1 MKGKISL
8 LTRKIFATVI
18 AVAMSI
24 PPTAFANANE
34 PVVYTE
40 NSSIMGIRENKEELP
55 RIENT
60 DKTKLSKDLGSYN
73 LEIKANLDPSL
84 TKINYTIKA
93 KRKEK
98 LAEDKQGKLSLS
110 LTKTPSSNLNDLQL
124 ISANTENQTNEPDFK
139 AGDLPSLVIT
149 SKAKD
154 EIIYELSADVYK
166 AKDQRSYKL
175 ILSLAEEA
183 KSEVLAYN
191 LKVEKGLSLKDG
203 QEVETVELVNE
214 DDESPLIKGE
224 YKKEGILGGLFA
236 SQDTITWEAF
246 ILNEEENQE
255 ITYNF
260 NLDKNQDPTNSKIAI
275 DYYEPT
281 DKGFEIKR
289 EFSQTIDFAKKIKF
303 EIPKGH
309 LAKLTLK
316 TKVSKKNTKVKSY
329 SLNNGVVK
337 NPIYIE
343 GNEEEKSNDDE
354 EPAQKEENKK
364 YQKDPTDQGTVEVKP
379 SETKVEPNPEAKP
392 QGKDSQ
398 TQIIA
403 TDSSGKEIKIEEK
416 NQPVEENKKPQISAL
431 ILNRDSLI
439 ARLKAENKLTNQLE
453 TAIADLADI
462 LNSYNEEKITDQD
475 LKDFTKSLA
484 ERNQLAKADLK
495 SYLEAILSGLNK
507 QTNRAAN
514 INYDEIITYAY
525 PEKKE
530 AKPQDKKPE
539 AKKNE
544 GQKAEEKPAPSK
556 ESQEKTPPVK
566 KEEPKANQEDKPLQ
580 NEKSEAVKTFD
591 KDLANLKEE
600 AKKEPAKKSG
610 IFEGLKSLLGQTDLQ
625 KADKE
630 LKKALADKKNTL
642 EDIQKLLDSFK
653 SKYNLSKADQAKLM
667 DDNGDAIRALI
678 EKTGYT
684 GGHVFAVR
692 GANQLTDKEKE
703 NLKNKKFTVL
713 TRFNTSNAGGA
724 IQDYQYFDIHLDNKL
739 TVKDPSSLEDIKYNG
754 RVIAKP
760 KYINDKGE
768 NKIRYDIQGKIPEN
782 ISILLKIPV
791 DYNTDN
797 ITTLDQDGNFTVTNK
812 VSGLGV
818 KAPKDLLPQKVDRY
832 GNLAGTII
840 EPGRGDVPELIESDD
855 KSYKVDMDA
864 YGIPDVKDGVLKG
877 FNWKATVL
885 STVDL
890 QGIGLS
896 VNFTTVKGSGL
907 GEIQNLTMDGA
918 NVTATSNNLTNHTG
932 IVDSINYKPNKNTRE
947 LNFTFYTPV
956 TNKQESYMLDLNA
969 MANGKV
975 GAKRVVGRQG
985 YPKEKVEVLT
995 PSRVGMNNRT
1005 SILGEFPNQTEARW
1019 TITDQVS
1026 TGDDGKLPLE
1036 SRQLAGGQ
1044 SISSGKVAV
1053 YGVDTKKNSP
1063 TYGQMIQVGSDESV
1077 SSIPDKE
1084 TKPQNAQPVGS
1095 IVAYEYTTNLD
1106 GKPASSIGGV
1116 VISKNQD
1123 ILVDQYWGL
1132 EKGINMPAQIIKAVD
1147 PRKQEGQDGY
1157 ELGSITLQQS
1167 TNDDSNRQFTIPNV
1181 RVWDIDN
1188 SGNATRVQ
1196 PAIKQDLPKEVN
1208 GYQFVENYNYYRQ
1221 DLGDYYIHNRGVVKT
1236 EDKFGNFNL
1245 HKVGPEGE
1253 DVPNAT
1259 FRLFRGGEAITNSKG
1274 KAEFKNIN
1282 PGVYYLTEIKAPPG
1296 YKLAEDTKIIVEKN
1310 GKVRATGPDAEQTG
1324 DEGATQYF
1332 KHDKYPLFMNL
1343 MSYAT
1348 KEKDGSVTT
1357 YIYLK
1362 PDEGGGTNQN
1372 TRLSITGYDN
1382 SRKLDVEVYDV
1393 GPSLRSGLRQAMN
1406 LQTGVENNIGGPAL
1420 NQPNRYPIKGESNVY
1435 DTNTQKTGYQI
1446 KIPYVRFGTNWGFL
1460 VKVKGTPSTRDG
1472 KISYDWLT
1480 DGDYDFTKNNAKIQK
1495 TITPADPNIA
1505 NETIITVKD
1514 KKFDTKPIEVIKVT
1528 SKKKTLGG
1536 ATFVLKNP
1544 DNDEILKTVKS
1555 VSEEGENKGKVDFG
1569 KMPPG
1574 DYIIEEVA
1582 GPEGYIESQ
1591 LVFDVH
1597 VNEASEVTYKPRFK
1611 NGVGTPVAGVDYWIE
1626 DEVVADT
1633 QTKVD
1638 VITVDQSMKLSENN
1652 AGETG
1657 IKEGVWEAYRYES
1670 YTYRANIKLRT
1681 SEPGKR
1687 FEIQFDPNLDFTQYV
1702 NQFPEIKNNGQVIAK
1717 PYFNYDTNLLTYVFT
1732 EASGSGEVIFDLV
1745 IDGVIPSKFYAK
1757 NSGEYDF
1764 TNIVAPG
1771 QDNVKGNQTNTV
1783 HVKAFYED
1791 YDSPPSGNAPPQ
1803 AYYFREVYKE
1813 GKDWY
1818 VKAIAYYNPKAN
1830 AVGGR
1835 MDARTFSF
1843 NWMSTNWQSGNIAK
1857 WVGNG
1862 NTPAFELK
1870 NVKVYSVQPTVN
1882 NFKQKTSEPYM
1893 PLSMGVRPEND
1904 PSIYRLELNQDIND
1918 RFVYS
1923 RQGSIGLTYDANQI
1937 KSTGSLIDS
1946 RPLKIDIPAISK
1958 NNEGY
1963 VIDQTF
1969 KVTDLDKFRSMF
1981 RAFVMQNSDKGD
1993 ALKSAFASKV
2003 NVNEASAEQNKK
2015 EIPKF
2020 YKQKVMMANEAYVP
2034 TSFKIRKYNEADKTK
2049 NLAGAIFTLTNKD
2062 TGKSIA
2068 KKTGDDGIL
2077 TFDKLLP
2084 GVYRLKE
2091 TGAPT
2096 GFIKSDKRWLVNVAK
2111 DGIVTI
2117 TEVGFN
2123 SDGTS
2128 IIGKDLVLDVANKPE
2143 GQDFV
2148 VYKKDDRSQALPGA
2162 KFVIKKKDGENYT
2175 EVGTG
2180 VSDPNGL
2187 VKFKNSTGADLKLT
2201 DGTYILEETDP
2212 PTGYKKLDKKW
2223 VLVVGNNKVKVY
2235 DYIEGPKEETNDDAN
2250 KSLLKEK
2257 GTHWVDMSKRSPAKF
2272 NGLTDERW
2280 KGYVNNSPIP
2290 YKLGTRIIGINKTAA
2305 QPYVVQRFVINPE
2318 AKNMGPSKVQIH
2330 RQPLWINNSDWY
2342 QGNEAYKVFEL
2353 DKAVTENVE
2362 DIKLEHYI
2370 AKELNLTAK
2379 KVTKQGETPERMEFD
2394 LPETDKPIIIDV
2406 KVPYKNE
2413 SEGVGLGIDYWEN
2426 VGTYNEK
2433 VYWKPDFY
2441 ESVADIPVGDEVTS
2455 DTQAGNIIGAYVSEG
2470 SLDVANERNRHEFE
2484 FTKVRETNLD
2494 GLSGATFKLTGI
2506 KPQTETKWG
2515 KSGQDGKVSFKDLLP
2530 GKYKL
2535 EEEGA
2540 PQGYD
2545 GSNTDWTVTILEDGK
2560 VYIKDNNPSN
2570 TVPNKNPEAQWQKVD
2585 VANSTMINKSDSVRE
2600 EYKQNADKKIKTHII
2615 RINKATKR
2623 IRQVYVLNR
2632 LTENL
2637 LDPTLELH
2645 SYPEKW
2651 DITDKNTNIMSV
2663 TEVGQN
2669 ATPDNLGKIG
2679 ANVQYSTE
2687 IISKKNHSRLV
2698 IKPKISGEKTIA
2710 VVIETDLK
2718 DSAEIGGIGTGMDYN
2733 NQGNQYWGAEQYTSL
2748 DNFALENV
2756 EHPTVD
2762 KNTKLI
2768 IDGKDKSNE
2777 AQSTLRSANEETPAL
2792 LARENGIM
2800 TRSLAPSELNY
2811 AQISPRAL
2819 RSAFF
2824 AAGGFEISD
2833 NLFGGPVG
2841 AGNISAISPY
2851 TVDAE
2856 NANITVSAGAV
2867 DTSNGSRDINVKITP
2882 KTKKVGK
2889 NRSHWVLMID
2899 RSQDYSNNL
2908 NNLDNNINK
2917 FITDLREKANT
2928 EGAEVYLSIIEY
2940 SGNNNNYNKVLL
2952 AKTNIKNLDNARQY
2966 SYKMLSLKPRQFE
2979 NQFDLVEENV
2989 TVKDYLSKVGIDRRN
3004 GGIVD
3009 GGDKLKNVVNS
3020 NIANLTSENYDNKY
3034 VINFANF
3041 NFNEAKKPGIW
3052 SESFEQF
3059 EALWSFKEKGY
3070 KRVYTHVDQTNTEFK
3085 NKGNEFK
3092 TYISNNSEFN
3102 SFDRTQKY
3110 ILMNKANQKASAF
3123 APYVQ
3128 KELLDSILNNN
3139 ANFTSQGREESLLK
3153 NANISIDLNDK
3164 VRLASYKVI
3173 KNNQVVQSQPNPQS
3187 NSVNMDGIALNPG
3200 ESLEFNYRITLDQ
3213 DAQSN
3218 TDLPIHRTMTY
3229 RSDPSSSPV
3238 NLDTSGMETRR
3249 NSQSHKIIFE
3259 QMTNGRVTATK
3270 TENIGVG
3277 ETIILTAIPEQGY
3290 KLAKLYI
3297 DNNPVQT
3304 TNNNQYEFNMPADDV
3319 RVKAVFVPQDYTITT
3334 IVEGNTGGRISTN
3347 PQSANAGDRV
3357 NISINPNQGYTLKRG
3372 EIEVKASNNV
3382 SIPVLYDDQGPYFT
3396 MPESDVKVIGE
3407 FWKPTQ
3413 AGYQVFIEGAK
3424 NGSIEPSQAR
3434 AKPGDEV
3441 TLTPRPAQ
3449 GYKLKSIFAV
3459 SNGKLVQI
3467 TDNKF
3472 TMPDGDVNIT
3482 PTFEPG
3488 SEPQKYDITTSV
3500 TGNIGGSVT
3509 ANPTSQEQGKPVTI
3523 TVKPDDGYETTT
3535 LTLNGK
3541 PIGPQ
3546 LKPDG
3551 TYTFTM
3557 GDKKVN
3563 VVATFNKKEVKP
3575 KVSYFVGVDGNNNG
3589 KKVVVYTRTEP
3600 NKSEAGKLVEFTVT
3614 PFDDYEITS
3623 VYVRLSDGSGR
3634 NVEPLKQEGNKYSF
3648 TMPNQAVTIYA
3659 NVQYVQPPEGTLLVG
3674 INPNI
3679 TNGSVTTNPR
3689 RPYPNDKVRITA
3701 TPKQDYSLESLSVTK
3716 QWGGNVDVQYDNEGP
3731 YFIMPAENV
3740 TVYATFRQ
3748 GAAPNPDI
3756 PDVKPDDNELGYL
3769 IYDPSNPNKIIKKK
3783 AMLTNRLAG
3792 LELKVYKKNINGRTL
3807 EGGEFKLIKTEA
3819 DYKTEDKN
3827 FTPITAVSGLDG
3839 RILFKDKDNQP
3850 VKLQK
3855 GYYVLEEINPPL
3867 GYKKA
3872 SSKWK
3877 IEVKDDQGKM
3887 HATYFG
3893 PSQTPSQYLLSEK
3906 SKLQDDRLN
3915 TNLAIRTASKITHID
3930 PDAKTFVQRVIIDLR
3945 GYTKTDKVNVQI
3957 TPKYKRVEKDR
3968 PGVKPDT
3975 IEEGLKTAYRT
3986 TYKISKPDETLDTDY
4001 ILGYYDLSKPGVSM
4015 VNTARWR
4022 PFDWGFDEDQLN
4034 LDPGEVYFIDIEGY
4048 YDESLISG
4056 MAVNEKDVNGKPVA
4070 PHKNTK
4076 IKPEDL
4082 AKLEMDIKF
4091 YEGARSFYQAVYN
4104 EKTQKIEWKT
4114 FPKASYQAGAAALA
4128 NIKPKGWSDEYYN
4141 DRYQNWVGLEG
4152 GKILPE
4158 FANETPLK
4166 TLLTKA
4172 DISDLYTTDNP
4183 KDKLEI
4189 PKEGLDIINDEET
4202 YNITFSKHGR
4212 DGEKS
4217 DGWESNGKKVTENR
4231 LEGAIFKLQQYIQN
4245 DYVDVPGSYVSSA
4258 FNGYFGFR
4266 GLKPGRYR
4274 LVEVEAPKGYRPIRD
4289 AILYMTV
4296 SYEEPKTNVE
4306 TGEITK
4312 GRGRITLEYDNGN
4325 GIIEYNPAAT
4335 TVEQGKLVD
4344 YVTSATA
4351 KNMGKIINEKPG
4363 QGKVRINKE
4372 DGKGKPLAGAKFR
4385 LTRLGT
4391 DADTNPDST
4400 GNEDGGYI
4408 ATSENLNETATATVA
4423 KKDEVNPVV
4432 KNGKVLTLDPVR
4444 VGAKKINGETISN
4457 AKVTVTFPG
4466 GKTVE
4471 IKTPNSGKFTVDVP
4485 RDIVLK
4491 ENDIITA
4498 SINELGVAI
4507 FDKLPIGNYILEEI
4521 ESPKGHKSNG
4531 QKWRFTVGG
4540 DGLDPYVNDT
4550 STGGKDLTDKIN
4562 LDDVNI
4568 KVQKTLDDDK
4578 TDTETSVHPH
4588 KAQSIGITAK
4598 FKVPVDQEINPG
4610 DHFTVKL
4617 TKSVD
4622 LYGIYKDKPLG
4633 SLDIFAD
4640 GVGTIAK
4647 AKYAKDTNTI
4657 TYTFTEYAKTY
4668 TLTEFKTNLA
4678 TWINLDEIKKSTQN
4692 VKVGIGLGD
4701 KVSESKNYDVVYDI
4715 PAETSRHPYKY
4726 TEYYRYWYGTD
4737 YQTYDYWHNLT
4748 GKITEMDKTTGE
4760 FTQYY
4765 YINRMK
4771 DKGWKN
4777 WTFRYNPYSSDET
4790 NTKRLSYANVRVM
4803 KLNNN
4808 SEANIEKSMPESFAL
4823 DINKDANL
4831 TEIYNQRFDRMGATS
4846 FNFSG
4851 YEDGKQPKGYMPNA
4865 GSDEGDSYIVEV
4877 KGKIPLSEIKE
4888 FESVASIIV
4897 RGYTIAARWDL
4908 ARFEENKAVASAQ
4921 LIIQAVNPENEIKF
4935 KKQDVDG
4942 NALKGAKFALYK
4954 KNGESWQKET
4964 DSEKTSGEDGII
4976 TYEKL
4981 SPGDYA
4987 LVEEEAPPGYNKIEG
5002 HVVEFNVSKIGLIT
5016 RKVKKAKPVG
5026 NKQGDTSETSDK
5038 PEDLI
5043 DELIGD
5049 IPVDVVNFRNV
5060 DFVKLDKNNKTKK
5073 LANAK
5078 FAVFYKKEEDD
5089 TYQEYKVK
5097 TTENNQE
5104 VEKQLVVTSDN
5115 EGKFKLALNKNG
5127 YYALK
5132 EIDPPSGYARINDY
5146 IHEFMIKDG
5155 RTLAKVANPLK
5166 SSYYKSGKGYITSEV
5181 LAVDKENNTF
5191 KQRLIINPD
5200 HKELTMKEAESYLRI
5215 MENGWEIQPRDGA
5228 NQDQKGGKIMVAV
5241 LKKDGNKT
5249 IDGLEAKD
5257 FAPHYAATSG
5267 RVGDNI
5273 GSRYSLRDL
5282 YGLLNGKVSTTDT
5295 LVVEYTGQL
5304 KPESIKKD
5312 TNTQVETLLPVN
5324 QLEDVILDYTV
5335 ISELKYK
5342 LDLTNLAKEGPA
5354 YVDVNVAKTSPTEIE
5369 NEELHKIKFKKV
5381 DSADKKALEGAEFE
5395 LWYKEKESE
5404 DKVQLHL
5411 YTKGDEKMW
5420 FKDGETVPAGY
5431 IGSTDKITSPQDGI
5445 VELDG
5450 LYKPGYYFIKEVK
5463 APKGYSLPLTE
5474 DKIVKE
5480 FVIKRGKVYQKDDL
5494 EAETK
5499 AKKPMMKVTRKKE
5512 SNNVHYTF
5520 EINPEGKEV
5529 ANKDARLIFENAKLG
5544 SPVSLKVTYG
5554 NTSEVLSTDE
5564 FKGEIDL
5571 SKYFLAINEKTLS
5584 TSNTKITIDYVAS
5597 PLGTDEITVKSVL
5610 KGVNDTDIEIND
5622 TFSMKALGNEKS
5634 PSEGKSYAYKPYEE
5648 PKADNSNLVE
5658 IENHKVELPKALGT
5672 GNILTYTLAGLAV
5685 MLFGVYVYYRKKK
5698 VVA

>member
-139 AGDLPSLVIT
+139 AEGLPSLVIT

-154 EIIYELSADVYK
+154 EIIYELSADVNK

-236 SQDTITWEAF
+236 SQDSITWEAF

-255 ITYNF
+255 ITYDF

-364 YQKDPTDQGTVEVKP
+364 YQKDPTDKGTVEVKP
-379 SETKVEPNPEAKP
+379 SESNVESNPGAKP
-392 QGKDSQ
+392 EGKDSQ
-398 TQIIA
+398 TQIVA

-416 NQPVEENKKPQISAL
+416 NQPVEENKKPKISAL

-462 LNSYNEEKITDQD
+462 LNSYNEERITDQD

-507 QTNRAAN
+507 QTNKAAN

-556 ESQEKTPPVK
+556 ESQEHTPPVK

-591 KDLANLKEE
+591 KDLASLKEE

-625 KADKE
+625 KADRE

-642 EDIQKLLDSFK
+642 ADIQKLLDSFK

-768 NKIRYDIQGKIPEN
+768 NKIRYNIQGQIPEN

-797 ITTLDQDGNFTVTNK
+797 ITTLDQDGNFTVINK
-812 VSGLGV
+812 VSGMGV

-864 YGIPDVKDGVLKG
+864 YGIPNVVDGELKG
-877 FNWKATVL
+877 FSWKATVL

-890 QGIGLS
+890 KGINLS

-907 GEIQNLTMDGA
+907 GEIQNLTLDGA
-918 NVTATSNNLTNHTG
+918 NVKATSNNLKDHTG

-956 TNKQESYMLDLNA
+956 INKQESYMLDLNA

-1053 YGVDTKKNSP
+1053 YGVDTKKGSP

-1123 ILVDQYWGL
+1123 IHVDQYWGL
-1132 EKGINMPAQIIKAVD
+1132 EAGINMPAQTIKAVN
-1147 PRKQEGQDGY
+1147 PNKQEGQDGY
-1157 ELGSITLQQS
+1157 ELGHINLEQGSNS
-1167 TNDDSNRQFTIPNV
+1167 DSNRQFTIQNV
-1181 RVWDIDN
+1181 KVWNIDD

-1208 GYQFVENYNYYRQ
+1208 GHQFVENYNYYRQ

-1236 EDKFGNFNL
+1236 EEKFGNFTL
-1245 HKVGPEGE
+1245 HKVGPDKE

-1259 FRLFRGGEAITNSKG
+1259 FRLFRGGEAITNSEG
-1274 KAEFKNIN
+1274 KAEFKNIK
-1282 PGVYYLTEIKAPPG
+1282 PGTYYLTEIKAPPG
-1296 YKLAEDTKIIVEKN
+1296 YKLAEDTKIVVEKN
-1310 GKVRATGPDAEQTG
+1310 GKVRATGPDAKQTG

-1332 KHDKYPLFMNL
+1332 KDKDYPLFMNL

-1348 KEKDGSVTT
+1348 KGQNGEVTT

-1382 SRKLDVEVYDV
+1382 SKNLNVEVYDV
-1393 GPSLRSGLRQAMN
+1393 GPSLRSGLRQAME
-1406 LQTGVENNIGGPAL
+1406 LQTGVEGKIAGPVL
-1420 NQPNRYPIKGESNVY
+1420 NQPNRFPITGDPKVY
-1435 DTNTQKTGYQI
+1435 DTYTQKTGYQI
-1446 KIPYVRFGTNWGFL
+1446 KIPHERFGTNWGFL
-1460 VKVKGTPSTRDG
+1460 VKVKGTPSTSNG
-1472 KISYDWLT
+1472 EIGYDWLVDNT
-1480 DGDYDFTKNNAKIQK
+1480 NPGNNSKIQK
-1495 TITPADPNIA
+1495 TITPADPNVV
-1505 NETIITVKD
+1505 NKTTVTVKD
-1514 KKFDTKPIEVIKVT
+1514 EKFETKPIEVIKVT
-1528 SKKKTLGG
+1528 SKKETLGG

-1544 DNDEILKTVKS
+1544 DTDEILKTVKS
-1555 VSEEGENKGKVDFG
+1555 VSIGENKGKVDFD

-1597 VNEASEVTYKPRFK
+1597 VDEASQVTYKPRFK

-1626 DEVVADT
+1626 DEVIADEK
-1633 QTKVD
+1633 TKVD
-1638 VITVDQSMKLSENN
+1638 VVTVNQSMTLSENN
-1652 AGETG
+1652 FGETG

-1670 YTYRANIKLRT
+1670 YTYKANIKLSS

-1687 FEIQFDPNLDFTQYV
+1687 FEIQFDPKLDFTQYV

-1757 NSGEYDF
+1757 NNGDYEF
-1764 TNIVAPG
+1764 TNVVAPG
-1771 QDNVKGNQTNTV
+1771 QNKVKVMGNQVDTV

-1791 YDSPPSGNAPPQ
+1791 YDSPKDGNAPPQ

-1813 GKDWY
+1813 GEDWY

-1830 AVGGR
+1830 AVGNR
-1835 MDARTFSF
+1835 MIARTFYF
-1843 NWMSTNWQSGNIAK
+1843 NWMSTDWQSGNIAN
-1857 WVGNG
+1857 WVGRG
-1862 NTPAFELK
+1862 YKTAFKLQ

-1882 NFKQKTSEPYM
+1882 NFNQKTSEPYM
-1893 PLSMGVRPEND
+1893 PLSMGIRPEND

-1918 RFVYS
+1918 KYVSS
-1923 RQGSIGLTYDANQI
+1923 RQGSIGLTYDENQLS
-1937 KSTGSLIDS
+1937 STGALTGP
-1946 RPLKIDIPAISK
+1946 RPLQIDIPAISK

-1969 KVTDLDKFRSMF
+1969 KVTDLNTFRSRF
-1981 RAFVMQNSDKGD
+1981 RAFVMQNSSDTKNS
-1993 ALKSAFASKV
+1993 LKSAFASKV
-2003 NVNEASAEQNKK
+2003 NVNEATAEQNKK

-2020 YKQKVMMANEAYVP
+2020 YKQKVMMANEEYVP
-2034 TSFKIRKYNEADKTK
+2034 TQFKIRKYNEADKSQ
-2049 NLAGAIFTLTNKD
+2049 NLAGAIFTLTNMD
-2062 TGKSIA
+2062 TGKSIT
-2068 KKTGDDGIL
+2068 KKTGKDGYL
-2077 TFDKLLP
+2077 TFDKLQP

-2091 TGAPT
+2091 TEAPKD
-2096 GFIKSDKRWLVNVAK
+2096 FIKSDKRWLVNVAK

-2128 IIGKDLVLDVANKPE
+2128 IIGKDLTLEVANKPE

-2148 VYKKDDRSQALPGA
+2148 VYKKGDQGQALAGA
-2162 KFVIKKKDGENYT
+2162 KFVIKKKDGKNYT
-2175 EVGTG
+2175 EVGKG
-2180 VSDPNGL
+2180 ESDSSGL
-2187 VKFKNSTGADLKLT
+2187 VKFKNNTGADLKLI
-2201 DGTYILEETDP
+2201 DGIYTLEETDP

-2223 VLVVGNNKVKVY
+2223 VLVVKDNKVKVY
-2235 DYIEGPKEETNDDAN
+2235 DYIEGPDEETSSKAN
-2250 KSLLKEK
+2250 LSLLNEE

-2272 NGLTDERW
+2272 SGLNDPRW
-2280 KGYVNNSPIP
+2280 KGYINNSPYP
-2290 YKLGTRIIGINKTAA
+2290 YKLGTRIIGINKGAA
-2305 QPYVVQRFVINPE
+2305 QPYVIQRFVINPE
-2318 AKNMGPSKVQIH
+2318 AKDMGPSKVQIH
-2330 RQPLWINNSDWY
+2330 RQPLNLDNSDWY
-2342 QGNEAYKVFEL
+2342 QGSAAEAYKVFKL

-2362 DIKLEHYI
+2362 DIKLEHYV
-2370 AKELNLTAK
+2370 ATELNLTAK
-2379 KVTKQGETPERMEFD
+2379 KVEKQGEVPERMEFD

-2413 SEGVGLGIDYWEN
+2413 NGGVGLGIDYWEN

-2441 ESVADIPVGDEVTS
+2441 ESVTDIPEGDEVTS
-2455 DTQAGNIIGAYVSEG
+2455 NTQAGNIIGAYVSEG
-2470 SLDVANERNRHEFE
+2470 SLDVANERKRHKFE
-2484 FTKVRETNLD
+2484 FTKVRETSLD
-2494 GLSGATFKLTGI
+2494 GLSGATFKLTGT
-2506 KPQTETKWG
+2506 KPVTETKWG
-2515 KSGQDGKVSFKDLLP
+2515 KSDKDGKVSFKDLLP
-2530 GKYKL
+2530 GSYKL
-2535 EEEGA
+2535 EEHGA
-2540 PQGYD
+2540 PQGYE

-2570 TVPNKNPEAQWQKVD
+2570 TVPNKDPEAQWQKVD
-2585 VANSTMINKSDSVRE
+2585 VTNTNKINKSDSVRD
-2600 EYKQNADKKIKTHII
+2600 EYKQTADKKIKTHIV
-2615 RINKATKR
+2615 RINKATNR

-2651 DITDKNTNIMSV
+2651 DITDKNTNVMSV
-2663 TEVGQN
+2663 TEVGN
-2669 ATPDNLGKIG
+2669 DASPENLGKIG

-2687 IISKKNHSRLV
+2687 IINKNNHTRLV

-2718 DSAEIGGIGTGMDYN
+2718 DATEIGGIGTGMDYD
-2733 NQGNQYWGAEQYTSL
+2733 NQGNQYWGAEKYASL
-2748 DNFALENV
+2748 DDFVLAKV

-2768 IDGKDKSNE
+2768 IDGKDKSND
-2777 AQSTLRSANEETPAL
+2777 AQNLLRTANEETPAL
-2792 LARENGIM
+2792 LARENGIIARNYAFRSM
-2800 TRSLAPSELNY
+2800 DNDVTDLSGPLSSLEARSASLNSFRSLAPMMARSIAPRSMTYSTRAARAPRAADVWEKVDQNRSINRTTSNRATDNQTRITEINKGQGKYRQIFLVNKSGSGVDSPRYKFHSEPLGTSIIGKKYYGRPINFKVLSIRPVLSSSTIDNIQY
-2811 AQISPRAL
+2811 DGNQTLRYNSDEVIPDGQYHRFQFRLATNDKRPIAIEVEYDYPKTGGEIGLGMDYYPSYRSNGVWAAEKYGSADDINCKHSVRITQPNEATIIPSSTLAKKGTKIDLTISPKTGYEGYVLDSLTVTDANGQDVTVTGT
-2819 RSAFF
+2819 S
-2824 AAGGFEISD
+2824 FEMPDTDVTVMAVMKSPGQQPKIYD
-2833 NLFGGPVG
+2833 VTVI
-2841 AGNISAISPY
+2841 GNISH
-2851 TVDAE
+2851 
-2856 NANITVSAGAV
+2856 G
-2867 DTSNGSRDINVKITP
+2867 KITP
-2882 KTKKVGK
+2882 NV
-2889 NRSHWVLMID
+2889 
-2899 RSQDYSNNL
+2899 
-2908 NNLDNNINK
+2908 NK
-2917 FITDLREKANT
+2917 AKAGD
-2928 EGAEVYLSIIEY
+2928 E
-2940 SGNNNNYNKVLL
+2940 
-2952 AKTNIKNLDNARQY
+2952 
-2966 SYKMLSLKPRQFE
+2966 
-2979 NQFDLVEENV
+2979 V
-2989 TVKDYLSKVGIDRRN
+2989 TV
-3004 GGIVD
+3004 
-3009 GGDKLKNVVNS
+3009 NV
-3020 NIANLTSENYDNKY
+3020 E
-3034 VINFANF
+3034 
-3041 NFNEAKKPGIW
+3041 P
-3052 SESFEQF
+3052 
-3059 EALWSFKEKGY
+3059 
-3070 KRVYTHVDQTNTEFK
+3070 
-3085 NKGNEFK
+3085 
-3092 TYISNNSEFN
+3092 
-3102 SFDRTQKY
+3102 
-3110 ILMNKANQKASAF
+3110 
-3123 APYVQ
+3123 
-3128 KELLDSILNNN
+3128 
-3139 ANFTSQGREESLLK
+3139 
-3153 NANISIDLNDK
+3153 
-3164 VRLASYKVI
+3164 
-3173 KNNQVVQSQPNPQS
+3173 
-3187 NSVNMDGIALNPG
+3187 
-3200 ESLEFNYRITLDQ
+3200 
-3213 DAQSN
+3213 
-3218 TDLPIHRTMTY
+3218 
-3229 RSDPSSSPV
+3229 DP
-3238 NLDTSGMETRR
+3238 
-3249 NSQSHKIIFE
+3249 
-3259 QMTNGRVTATK
+3259 
-3270 TENIGVG
+3270 
-3277 ETIILTAIPEQGY
+3277 GY
-3290 KLAKLYI
+3290 KLASLVYEAE
-3297 DNNPVQT
+3297 DLLDPVPIVG
-3304 TNNNQYEFNMPADDV
+3304 NKFIMPKSNV
-3319 RVKAVFVPQDYTITT
+3319 RLNATFEKSQVVPQTYKITT
-3334 IVEGNTGGRISTN
+3334 IKTTGGSIIAQPNAKANETVRI
-3347 PQSANAGDRV
+3347 Q
-3357 NISINPNQGYTLKRG
+3357 INPGVGNYSLVDGQVDVRTSDNSP
-3372 EIEVKASNNV
+3372 VPV
-3382 SIPVLYDDQGPYFT
+3382 SYDDQGPYFT
-3396 MPESDVKVIGE
+3396 MPASDVTVSGQ
-3407 FWKPTQ
+3407 FQQ
-3413 AGYQVFIEGAK
+3413 ADLNNGYVVRIQDTA
-3424 NGSIEPSQAR
+3424 NGRVTASQYHSW
-3434 AKPGDEV
+3434 PGKEI
-3441 TLTPRPAQ
+3441 TLTPSPEP
-3449 GYKLKSIFAV
+3449 GYKLKSWFAV
-3459 SNGKLVQI
+3459 SNGSRVQI

-3472 TMPDGDVNIT
+3472 KMPDGEVYII
-3482 PTFEPG
+3482 PTFERDFDRKYTIG
-3488 SEPQKYDITTSV
+3488 TDVSEGGTATPTQSSATAGQPIGMDIRPEEGYRLESV
-3500 TGNIGGSVT
+3500 NVIDENEIKVAEYNFLSNSFSMPAKNVIVKVTFKKIEYTITKEQTEGGTVSIDKSKAT
-3509 ANPTSQEQGKPVTI
+3509 KGETVTI
-3523 TVKPDDGYETTT
+3523 TVTPKEGYEVGQVKGDNIPIN
-3535 LTLNGK
+3535 LVDGK
-3541 PIGPQ
+3541 YPFKMPARDVTIR
-3546 LKPDG
+3546 
-3551 TYTFTM
+3551 
-3557 GDKKVN
+3557 V
-3563 VVATFNKKEVKP
+3563 TFNKKEVKP

-3648 TMPNQAVTIYA
+3648 IMPNQAVTIYA

-3893 PSQTPSQYLLSEK
+3893 PSQTPSQYLLSTK
-3906 SKLQDDRLN
+3906 SKLQDDSTA

-3945 GYTKTDKVNVQI
+3945 GYTKKEKVNVQI

-3986 TYKISKPDETLDTDY
+3986 TYKISNPATKLDTDY
-4001 ILGYYDLSKPGVSM
+4001 ILGYYDLSKKGVSM

-4091 YEGARSFYQAVYN
+4091 YEGARNFYQAIYN

-4128 NIKPKGWSDEYYN
+4128 NIKEQGWLYKPYN
-4141 DRYQNWVGLEG
+4141 DRYENWVGLEG

-4166 TLLTKA
+4166 TLSTKA

-4372 DGKGKPLAGAKFR
+4372 DGEGHPLEGAKFR

-4647 AKYAKDTNTI
+4647 AKYDKQNSEI

-4678 TWINLDEIKKSTQN
+4678 TWINLDNIKKSTQN
-4692 VKVGIGLGD
+4692 VEVGIGLKG
-4701 KVSESKNYDVVYDI
+4701 KQKHSKNYNVVYDI

-4737 YQTYDYWHNLT
+4737 YQTYNYWHNLT

-4777 WTFRYNPYSSDET
+4777 WTFRYNPYSSDKT

-4803 KLNNN
+4803 KLKDN
-4808 SEANIEKSMPESFAL
+4808 SDANIARSMPESFAL
-4823 DINKDANL
+4823 DINNDSNL

-4851 YEDGKQPKGYMPNA
+4851 YKEGNQPNGYMPNA

-4908 ARFEENKAVASAQ
+4908 ARFEENKAVANAQ
-4921 LIIQAVNPENEIKF
+4921 LIIQAINPKNEIKF

-4942 NALKGAKFALYK
+4942 KALVGAKFALYK
-4954 KNGESWQKET
+4954 KNGDSWQKT
-4964 DSEKTSGEDGII
+4964 NDPVQTTKEDGLIS
-4976 TYEKL
+4976 YEKL
-4981 SPGDYA
+4981 GPGDYA
-4987 LVEEEAPPGYNKIEG
+4987 LVEEDAPDGYNKIEG
-5002 HVVEFNVSKIGLIT
+5002 HAAEFNVSELGIIT

-5026 NKQGDTSETSDK
+5026 NAQGDTSETPAK
-5038 PEDLI
+5038 PDEYI

-5060 DFVKLDKNNKTKK
+5060 DFVKLDKNDKTKK

-5078 FAVFYKKEEDD
+5078 FAVYYKQKEND
-5089 TYQEYKVK
+5089 TYQEYKEK
-5097 TTENNQE
+5097 TTENNEE
-5104 VEKQLVVTSDN
+5104 VEKPKVVSSDKD
-5115 EGKFKLALNKNG
+5115 GKFKLELNKNG

-5132 EIDPPSGYARINDY
+5132 EIDPPSGYARINDF

-5181 LAVDKENNTF
+5181 LSVDKDKKTF

-5200 HKELTMKEAESYLRI
+5200 HKELTMKEAQSYLRI
-5215 MENGWEIQPRDGA
+5215 MENGWEIKPRGDTTK
-5228 NQDQKGGKIMVAV
+5228 DQKGGKIMVAV

-5257 FAPHYAATSG
+5257 FAPHYAARSG
-5267 RVGDNI
+5267 PLGDNI
-5273 GSRYSLRDL
+5273 GSRYSLREL
-5282 YGLLNGKVSTTDT
+5282 YGLNKDGEVSTTDS
-5295 LVVEYTGQL
+5295 LVVEYTGKL
-5304 KPESIKKD
+5304 KDESIKKD
-5312 TNTQVETLLPVN
+5312 EKTQVETLLPVD

-5369 NEELHKIKFKKV
+5369 NEEIHKIKFRKIDAIAKE
-5381 DSADKKALEGAEFE
+5381 DGTKTPLEGAEFE
-5395 LWYKEKESE
+5395 LWYKEKEG
-5404 DKVQLHL
+5404 DKKVQLHL
-5411 YTKGDEKMW
+5411 YQRGDEKMW
-5420 FKDGETVPAGY
+5420 FKDGETVPQDY
-5431 IGSTDKITSPQDGI
+5431 TGSNDKITSPQDGI

-5480 FVIKRGKVYQKDDL
+5480 FVIKKGKVYQKDDL

-5512 SNNVHYTF
+5512 NNNVHYTF
-5520 EINPEGKEV
+5520 EINPEGKAV

-5554 NTSEVLSTDE
+5554 NASEELSTDK
-5564 FKGEIDL
+5564 FNGVIDL
-5571 SKYFLAINEKTLS
+5571 SKYFLEINKDNPS
-5584 TSNTKITIDYVAS
+5584 TSRTKITIDYVAHPS
-5597 PLGTDEITVKSVL
+5597 GSEDITVKSVL
-5610 KGVNDTDIEIND
+5610 KGVDDTDIEIND
-5622 TFSMKALGNEKS
+5622 TFSMKALETTES
-5634 PSEGKSYAYKPYEE
+5634 PSQGKSYVYKPYEE

-5658 IENHKVELPKALGT
+5658 IENRKVELPKARGV
-5672 GNILTYTLAGLAV
+5672 GDALTYTLAGLAV
-5685 MLFGVYVYYRKKK
+5685 MLLGIYVYYRKKK